1 LIPAVKRGPGK
12 KKIPPGLARL
22 RKQIPPPGKI
32 FKSKKSDQRKR
43 SKEEL
48 RDILKETSYKS
59 S

>member
-1 LIPAVKRGPGK
+1 LKTAFKRSPGK
-12 KKIPPGLARL
+12 KVPPGLARV
-22 RKQIPPPGKI
+22 RKEIPPPGKI

-48 RDILKETSYKS
+48 RQELKKATLRKS